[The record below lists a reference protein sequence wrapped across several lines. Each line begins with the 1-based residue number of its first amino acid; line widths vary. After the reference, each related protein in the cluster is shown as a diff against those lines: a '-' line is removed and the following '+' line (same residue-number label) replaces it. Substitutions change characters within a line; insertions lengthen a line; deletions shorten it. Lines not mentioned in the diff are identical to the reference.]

1 MKNSINILFLLFL
14 IFLFSVFLFL
24 NIKKQKEYDELA
36 FSNFIQTHEKEVFS
50 LNKKNLE
57 QGAGLSEKIIEIE
70 FLKEQLEEEQN
81 LYNELEEKIEKI
93 AKSVGILEKIKKVDK
108 ELLAKYS
115 KVYFLNEHYTPKNLE
130 DIEEKF
136 LFNTGK
142 KLQIRKEINEFLEEM
157 FEDAKDDNIILKII
171 SAYRSYEY
179 QGQIKDNGSIIHG
192 QDYADKYIA
201 DQGLSE
207 HQLGTT
213 IDIVS
218 KSGKMTGFDDTEE
231 YQWLLDNAHKYGF
244 ILSYPEKNYY
254 YNFEPWHWRFVGKKL
269 ADDLYDDEKYFYDLS
284 QRNINKYTQYFFDD

>member
-269 ADDLYDDEKYFYDLS
+269 ADDLYDDKKYFYDLS